1 MPLKILI
8 IDNDSR
14 IRSTQV
20 QDDENNDS
28 GEQIFIPVSLERQRN
43 ESKSSLAKKKQESEM
58 TAE

>member
-20 QDDENNDS
+20 QDGENNDS
-28 GEQIFIPVSLERQRN
+28 GEKIFIPVSLERQRN
-43 ESKSSLAKKKQESEM
+43 ESKNSLAKKKQESEM

>member
-43 ESKSSLAKKKQESEM
+43 ESKSSLAKKKQEAEM

>member
-28 GEQIFIPVSLERQRN
+28 GEQIFIPLSLERQRN
-43 ESKSSLAKKKQESEM
+43 ESKNSLAKKKQESEM

>member
-8 IDNDSR
+8 ID

-20 QDDENNDS
+20 QDGENNDS

-43 ESKSSLAKKKQESEM
+43 ESKNSLAKKKQDSEM

>member
-28 GEQIFIPVSLERQRN
+28 GEQIFVPLSLERQRN
-43 ESKSSLAKKKQESEM
+43 ESKNSLAKKKQESEM

>member
-8 IDNDSR
+8 IDDDSR

-20 QDDENNDS
+20 QDGENNDS

-43 ESKSSLAKKKQESEM
+43 ESKNSLAKKKQESEM

>member
-28 GEQIFIPVSLERQRN
+28 GEQIFIPVSLERQRKRVKVHWLKR
-43 ESKSSLAKKKQESEM
+43 SKNLR
-58 TAE
+58 

>member
-8 IDNDSR
+8 ID

-20 QDDENNDS
+20 QDGENNDS

-43 ESKSSLAKKKQESEM
+43 ERKVHWLKRSKNLR
-58 TAE
+58 

>member
-20 QDDENNDS
+20 QDGENNDS
-28 GEQIFIPVSLERQRN
+28 GEKIFIPVSLERQRN
-43 ESKSSLAKKKQESEM
+43 ESKKSLAKKKQESEM
-58 TAE
+58 TAD